1 MDLKTKNLGTFK
13 HESDQNR
20 VWGNLYFV
28 DNFDGK
34 LQLQETEVES
44 IHLWTASDIEFNINL
59 VEMGSANDCKITPDS
74 IEAYK
79 EFIKRVN

>member
-1 MDLKTKNLGTFK
+1 MDLKAKNLGTFK

-28 DNFDGK
+28 DNFEGK

-59 VEMGSANDCKITPDS
+59 VEVGSDDCKITPDS
-74 IEAYK
+74 IFAYR
-79 EFIKRVN
+79 ELLKRVN